1 MTQLFGKAGATK
13 EEDVVGGGL
22 LKAAGIGLEVAG
34 ALQEGATAES
44 IGKYNQQ
51 VSSMQ
56 AKEIEAKT
64 AFDQMRQAEEGSRVI
79 SSMEA
84 GQAAA
89 GGGMNLL
96 ARAKQAAELELQ
108 NLMIGREGAIGAAQA
123 RAEGAMAKWQ
133 GRQAKRQSYLKAG
146 GTLLS
151 GF

>member
-1 MTQLFGKAGATK
+1 MAPLFGKAGATK

-84 GQAAA
+84 
-89 GGGMNLL
+89 
-96 ARAKQAAELELQ
+96 
-108 NLMIGREGAIGAAQA
+108 AQA